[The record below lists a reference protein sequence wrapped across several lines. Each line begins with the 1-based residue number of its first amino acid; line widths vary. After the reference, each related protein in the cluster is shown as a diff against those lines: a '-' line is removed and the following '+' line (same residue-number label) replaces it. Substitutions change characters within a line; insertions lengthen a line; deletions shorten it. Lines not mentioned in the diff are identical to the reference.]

1 MAMGGGQRVVAGDH
15 VAEGLVRRLDDVT
28 GALEGLSEL
37 LEQEEDL
44 SVILDRICRQ
54 VAHAIPGADQVS
66 VTLLSD
72 GEPVTGAA
80 TGQAALDV
88 DFAQY
93 LVAEGPCL
101 QAART
106 GQVVHAVPAELPYRW
121 PSFGRLAAG
130 FGIAGYLSAP
140 LCVDEDAPG
149 SLNLYSERPD
159 AFRALDA
166 ALLELYTTAAEAAL
180 RNARRYLRARAQA
193 VQLRH
198 ALTSRAVIDQAKG
211 VVMAVHRVSADE
223 AFAMLV
229 DRSQRANVKLRD
241 FAERFIEEILTGD

>member
-1 MAMGGGQRVVAGDH
+1 MGGGQGAAVGDH

-28 GALEGLSEL
+28 GALERLSGL

-54 VAHAIPGADQVS
+54 VAHAIPGADMVS

-72 GEPVTGAA
+72 GDPVTGAA
-80 TGQAALDV
+80 TGQEALDV
-88 DFAQY
+88 DVAQY
-93 LVAEGPCL
+93 LVDEGPCL
-101 QAART
+101 EAART
-106 GQVVHAVPAELPYRW
+106 GQVVHAVTAELPDRW

-130 FGIAGYLSAP
+130 FGVAGYLSAP
-140 LCVDEDAPG
+140 LCVDGEAPG

-159 AFRALDA
+159 RFRALDA

-180 RNARRYLRARAQA
+180 RNARRYLRARGQA
-193 VQLRH
+193 AQLRQ

-211 VVMAVHRVSADE
+211 VVMAVHRVTADE

-229 DRSQRANVKLRD
+229 DRSQRENVKLRD
-241 FAERFIEEILTGD
+241 FAERFIEEILAAEG